1 MSSSEDEAV
10 RRPGRGGR
18 AYNGDVSD
26 EDNANISAPENDQ
39 VDDNDDKDLFGSDSE
54 PDVDE
59 RPHRTLDDSDLD
71 SGDDEGRYDR
81 KEDRMDLGEDE
92 EDGFGEV
99 KVMDLSLGRAPEP
112 RSTNGQVYTM
122 EIPNFLSLE
131 TEEFRPETYVAPPYS
146 TAATSLCWR
155 YDPNDQTSLQSNA
168 RIIQWE
174 DGSFTLQLASNP
186 KEQYRIASKPLA
198 PLNKAGNYDATLDTH
213 TYLAAAAETA
223 SVFKITSHLTHQL
236 KPLPTNAE
244 TDDAIQRLQENL
256 LAAGRGG
263 KANANGSGIA
273 IIDIKE
279 DPELAG
285 KRAEAAERLKAREDR
300 KRQQYADR
308 EQNRTARRATYR
320 PSRGGLT
327 AAGLEDDDGMFA
339 TRPAKRRPR
348 TNRHGEIYSDDEEE
362 HGRRRQDSYEVDDF
376 VADDDEELEE
386 VEDEESLPDDEMD
399 AEGEDDD
406 EEIERAAPSPKRRE
420 VAAGGGSPPTRKK
433 NRYRVEDDDDE
444 E

>member
-1 MSSSEDEAV
+1 
-10 RRPGRGGR
+10 
-18 AYNGDVSD
+18 
-26 EDNANISAPENDQ
+26 
-39 VDDNDDKDLFGSDSE
+39 
-54 PDVDE
+54 
-59 RPHRTLDDSDLD
+59 
-71 SGDDEGRYDR
+71 
-81 KEDRMDLGEDE
+81 
-92 EDGFGEV
+92 
-99 KVMDLSLGRAPEP
+99 
-112 RSTNGQVYTM
+112 M
-122 EIPNFLSLE
+122 EMPNFLALE

-155 YDPNDQTSLQSNA
+155 YDPKDQSSLQSNA

-174 DGSFTLQLASNP
+174 DGSLTLQLASNP

-198 PLNKAGNYDATLDTH
+198 PPNKAGNYDFSLDTH

-256 LAAGRGG
+256 AAAGRGG
-263 KANANGSGIA
+263 KANANGNGIA

-285 KRAEAAERLKAREDR
+285 KRAEAAEKLKVREDR

-308 EQNRTARRATYR
+308 EQNRTARRGAYR

-327 AAGLEDDDGMFA
+327 AAGLEDDDGMIA

-348 TNRHGEIYSDDEEE
+348 TSRHGEIYSDDEEDQ
-362 HGRRRQDSYEVDDF
+362 GRRRQDSYEVDDF
-376 VADDDEELEE
+376 VADDDEDLEE
-386 VEDEESLPDDEMD
+386 VEDESNSLPDDEMD
-399 AEGEDDD
+399 AEGESD
-406 EEIERAAPSPKRRE
+406 EEELDRRRPVASPKRRE
-420 VAAGGGSPPTRKK
+420 TAAAASPPSRKK